1 MSDELIK
8 ALNDNTEIHKI
19 MLEMMVLSINS
30 KGHPSPR
37 RLSEFEKRFRKLG
50 IKTEN

>member
-19 MLEMMVLSINS
+19 FFEMMILSINA

-37 RLSEFEKRFRKLG
+37 RLSEFEKRIRILG
-50 IKTEN
+50 HLPKN